1 MKYCLI
7 LLSIFLFF
15 SSCKTSNYIYE
26 DENLRIEIEIK
37 KNNKIDDNTYKLKS
51 LVKVQN
57 LTEKVC
63 QFDLQKIELQTANNA
78 SYEIYIDSIASR
90 LIEVQK
96 IEPHKNYTENVYW
109 IINSNNDPIIH
120 GINYSLSE

>member
-7 LLSIFLFF
+7 LLSSFLFF

-96 IEPHKNYTENVYW
+96 IEPHKNYTENVY
-109 IINSNNDPIIH
+109 
-120 GINYSLSE
+120 